1 MQGGRLDRYH
11 GTWLPD
17 SGEAGMR
24 GQVQGG
30 GRLEGPGQL
39 ARASPWTGT
48 REDAMS
54 TVTEARLQDADLLAR
69 AVENVLR
76 KLIRFLVGRISLVKL
91 QEMIRL
97 IYIDETEKKLRK
109 ENPGKNVALTRL
121 ALHTGLDTRTL
132 TRARE
137 VLYTGGRRYRQQ
149 FLAELTPESAV
160 VEAWANLK
168 GDKSV
173 LEYGSEDA
181 DFERLVRATIPT
193 RGITIQS
200 IIKRLV
206 DTNSIEQDKE
216 NRRLKLLVDHYSPYL
231 SDDEP
236 NMINAAFSAISN
248 LLTTIE
254 YNVNA
259 GPDGRLFQRQ
269 AWTFRLSPEDREAF
283 RKAMRSMLENY
294 EKEAMKAIEPWEME
308 AYGEHQLTAGIGL
321 YYFEEDSSV

>member
-1 MQGGRLDRYH
+1 
-11 GTWLPD
+11 
-17 SGEAGMR
+17 
-24 GQVQGG
+24 
-30 GRLEGPGQL
+30 
-39 ARASPWTGT
+39 
-48 REDAMS
+48 MS
-54 TVTEARLQDADLLAR
+54 TVTEARLQDADLLTR

-97 IYIDETEKKLRK
+97 IYIDETEKKLRE

-137 VLYTGGRRYRQQ
+137 VLYTGGPQYRQQ

-168 GDKSV
+168 GNKSV

-181 DFERLVRATIPT
+181 DFEQLVRSSIST

-206 DTNSIEQDKE
+206 DTKSVAQDKE
-216 NRRLKLLVDHYSPYL
+216 KRTLKLLVDHYSPYL

-236 NMINAAFSAISN
+236 NMINAAFSALSN
-248 LLTTIE
+248 LLGTIE
-254 YNVNA
+254 YNVNSGTDA
-259 GPDGRLFQRQ
+259 RLFQRQ
-269 AWTFRLSPEDREAF
+269 AWTFRLSPDDREAF
-283 RKAMRSMLENY
+283 RTEMRRLLENY
-294 EKEAMKAIEPWEME
+294 EKQAMKAIEPWEME
-308 AYGEHQLTAGIGL
+308 AYGDDLLTAGVGL
-321 YYFEEDSSV
+321 YYFEEGSKP